1 MRPFVPTGGSQ
12 LTGFSGGGFLVCR
25 GNYRGRL
32 LRLVGDGL
40 CLLRRA
46 VAVLSFIGTDDF
58 GREVF
63 VDELGTI
70 WKYTEPGAM
79 PRERHDKLYTASSNG
94 RDGEPDLPMSDAFD
108 YKIIN

>member
-1 MRPFVPTGGSQ
+1 M
-12 LTGFSGGGFLVCR
+12 
-25 GNYRGRL
+25 GRKEMS
-32 LRLVGDGL
+32 
-40 CLLRRA
+40 LRRA

-70 WKYTEPGAM
+70 WKYAEPGAM
-79 PRERHDKLYTASSNG
+79 PKERHDKLYTASSNG
-94 RDGEPDLPMSDAFD
+94 RDGEPGLPMSDAFD

>member
-1 MRPFVPTGGSQ
+1 M
-12 LTGFSGGGFLVCR
+12 
-25 GNYRGRL
+25 GRKEMS
-32 LRLVGDGL
+32 
-40 CLLRRA
+40 LRRA
-46 VAVLSFIGTDDF
+46 VAILSFIGTDDF

-70 WKYTEPGAM
+70 WKYTEPGSM

-94 RDGEPDLPMSDAFD
+94 RDGEPGLPMSDAFD

>member
-1 MRPFVPTGGSQ
+1 MQISFTKTGRCPQNGKK
-12 LTGFSGGGFLVCR
+12 R
-25 GNYRGRL
+25 NEPPAR
-32 LRLVGDGL
+32 
-40 CLLRRA
+40 
-46 VAVLSFIGTDDF
+46 VAILSFIGTDDF

-70 WKYTEPGAM
+70 WKYTEPGPM
-79 PRERHDKLYTASSNG
+79 PRERHDKLYTASSDG